1 MQGYVCHL
9 QGEVLEEIQHHY
21 PLDLLMAL
29 SDAAVGAMQASVL
42 WSDEALMLSPG
53 LPLRAIVIILDA
65 PMLQGLYMRSKRYLL
80 SSLSKARRARSAMA
94 VSPGHLSGVRLFS
107 FTIKYELNNLCC
119 GHVHEAGYLPSRIL
133 WTAFQEHMCR
143 IGS

>member
-80 SSLSKARRARSAMA
+80 SFAFKSKTCAQCYGSISRTLVWCAAFFVYDKVRAEQP
-94 VSPGHLSGVRLFS
+94 V
-107 FTIKYELNNLCC
+107 
-119 GHVHEAGYLPSRIL
+119 L
-133 WTAFQEHMCR
+133 WTC
-143 IGS
+143 S